1 MLKADLCDYSDAC
14 ITVKGLLAAA
24 SNENVKAQKNVAF
37 KNNALFRSCISKV
50 NSTLI
55 VNAED
60 LDIAMPM
67 YNLLEYSQNYSMTS
81 GSLCNYYRDGGK
93 SFNYKTKIVG
103 KTPRIPDIPP
113 QPDPYQDECQPPRP
127 PQPPLPALN
136 AEVTIPLNYLSNL
149 WRFSDLPL
157 KNCEIER
164 NLSWT
169 KDRVMSE

>member
-67 YNLLEYSQNYSMTS
+67 YNLLEYSQNYYMTS

-103 KTPRIPDIPP
+103 KHRE
-113 QPDPYQDECQPPRP
+113 YQIYHHNQIHIKMNVNHHDH
-127 PQPPLPALN
+127 
-136 AEVTIPLNYLSNL
+136 
-149 WRFSDLPL
+149 
-157 KNCEIER
+157 R
-164 NLSWT
+164 NHHYQL
-169 KDRVMSE
+169 